1 MVVNRAL
8 LDSDAVAGFASVPVM
23 KSSHQKVSSSGA
35 GMILLSETLSHQ
47 QMYSSPPKAPCCNP
61 EGQPLQAN
69 QENSKFKF
77 HFISVTVTQGQ
88 GKPFKESL
96 KRILGLEN
104 ANK

>member
-1 MVVNRAL
+1 MAVNRAL
-8 LDSDAVAGFASVPVM
+8 LDSGAVARFASAAVM
-23 KSSHQKVSSSGA
+23 KLSHQELSSSGA

-47 QMYSSPPKAPCCNP
+47 RMYSSPPKASCCKP
-61 EGQPLQAN
+61 EGQPLQAK